1 MYTNYAF
8 LGIPISIPNE
18 NSCNELDN
26 VLNLSFD
33 KI

>member
-26 VLNLSFD
+26 VYNG
-33 KI
+33 IVI